1 MYSRILAGRKLLETG
16 SAQAENK
23 YFIVASDFGG
33 YKLDAG
39 DGKGLSFFYKY
50 SYISNGVT
58 KAIHKNSDF
67 HSRYYYTQT
76 SNTETSVFT
85 VSAMDNLI
93 NNKMFFAGVR
103 VSVETD
109 KYLTETGSQVGEFP
123 DNWRYSFFHTWTT
136 AELDLVIQ
144 ALVLLS
150 AAIFQLPL
158 KRIFIF
164 QEMNF

>member
-1 MYSRILAGRKLLETG
+1 M
-16 SAQAENK
+16 
-23 YFIVASDFGG
+23 
-33 YKLDAG
+33 
-39 DGKGLSFFYKY
+39 
-50 SYISNGVT
+50 
-58 KAIHKNSDF
+58 
-67 HSRYYYTQT
+67 
-76 SNTETSVFT
+76 FT